1 MECNVYFNEM
11 DVPLD
16 CLEGEDFEL
25 VEAPMTTAPVP
36 TDSSI
41 QPPTNNDS
49 VAPPKPLVMVPEDTP
64 REQRVRKP
72 SQRILDLI
80 NGRAVHSNRRNDP
93 ILARGIQAPTA
104 PTIVERTEFEGEGSA
119 EQIMSLMDDEF
130 EELAMVSEISEAEGL
145 DPSSLADAKRHPDW
159 LDWEKAIQEELT
171 LLKETGTWVLVDPPP
186 GANIVGS
193 KWVFRV
199 KKDADGN
206 IIRKKA
212 RLVAQGFSQVPG
224 VDYFDTFVSVA
235 RLATNSHCSRTSR
248 P

>member
-1 MECNVYFNEM
+1 MERNVYFNEM

-16 CLEGEDFEL
+16 RLEGEDFEL
-25 VEAPMTTAPVP
+25 VEVPMTTAPVP

-41 QPPTNNDS
+41 RQPTNNDS

-119 EQIMSLMDDEF
+119 EQIMSLTDDEF

-145 DPSSLADAKRHPDW
+145 DPSSLADAKRRPDW
-159 LDWEKAIQEELT
+159 LDWEKAIQE
-171 LLKETGTWVLVDPPP
+171 
-186 GANIVGS
+186 
-193 KWVFRV
+193 
-199 KKDADGN
+199 
-206 IIRKKA
+206 
-212 RLVAQGFSQVPG
+212 
-224 VDYFDTFVSVA
+224 
-235 RLATNSHCSRTSR
+235 
-248 P
+248 